1 MGKTTTSNLD
11 FVNRIPG
18 MSNSKD
24 KHADDGVTEGET
36 TKKTVG
42 LNEMILIHPTSL
54 PGSEEKIVSQ
64 MKTLLIAK

>member
-18 MSNSKD
+18 MSSGKD
-24 KHADDGVTEGET
+24 KHADDGVAEGDT

-54 PGSEEKIVSQ
+54 PGSEEDIVS
-64 MKTLLIAK
+64 